1 MQTRLLVAAP
11 DVESLNL
18 YRELIA
24 SAEAL
29 LPLGF
34 ATEFVDGRDVLTQ
47 RIGAR
52 AADVLLY
59 DWELTGAETPD
70 YMRELIALDPKLR
83 TIIIMP
89 LALRQYR
96 LCLWQAGVCVGL
108 PKEHLDQEWLLSM
121 LCLVTRA
128 MQREERLLKEME
140 K

>member
-1 MQTRLLVAAP
+1 MRLLVAAP
-11 DVESLNL
+11 DDEGLKL
-18 YRELIA
+18 YRGLIA

-34 ATEFVDGRDVLTQ
+34 ATEYVLSRPALTALVS
-47 RIGAR
+47 RH

-59 DWELTGAETPD
+59 DWELTGSETPD
-70 YMRELIALDPKLR
+70 YMRELIALDPRLR

-96 LCLWQAGVCVGL
+96 QCLWQAGVCVGL

-128 MQREERLLKEME
+128 MQREERLLGQME

>member
-11 DVESLNL
+11 DPESLGL
-18 YRELIA
+18 YRDLID

-34 ATEFVDGRDVLTQ
+34 ATEFVDSRDLLTQ

-59 DWELTGAETPD
+59 DWELTGADTPD

-128 MQREERLLKEME
+128 MQREERLLKDLE